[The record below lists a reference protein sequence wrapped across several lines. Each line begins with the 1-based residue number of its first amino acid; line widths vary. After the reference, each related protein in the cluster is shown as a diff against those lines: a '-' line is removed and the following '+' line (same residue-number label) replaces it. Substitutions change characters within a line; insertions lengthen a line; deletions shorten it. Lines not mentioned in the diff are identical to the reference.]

1 MELRGA
7 TEVSLRDSQK
17 GRLHCILLLPF
28 HTAFLW
34 VRGAG
39 LQIFQKRL
47 HHTFT
52 PLDLEER
59 HFLGFRGTW
68 VVQEIW
74 ERFGRADINI

>member
-7 TEVSLRDSQK
+7 TEISLRDSQK

-34 VRGAG
+34 VRGTG
-39 LQIFQKRL
+39 LQISQKRL
-47 HHTFT
+47 RDTCT

-59 HFLGFRGTW
+59 HFHGFRGTP
-68 VVQEIW
+68 VAQEV
-74 ERFGRADINI
+74 